1 MAMHQ
6 DPIEGSCS
14 RSADA
19 RSAAD
24 LTDVLRPLWRKA
36 PLLKCGV
43 LLAASVLLPVPAQAQ
58 GAPEITHSLKA
69 MLGGLPI
76 AGAKDQLQ
84 AMVGALRK
92 TSCGEKLTGC
102 YMTQS
107 GPMQLY
113 FFTSGKAQQTL
124 LLVVDRK
131 MAMPHVLGEK
141 AQKVMGATSLNAPII
156 SISTTDYQLDTVR
169 MPAPLQKVVRENY
182 FNVNTLSFSSGVQM
196 AARPDLGGAIKLA
209 MESMGVKTNQL
220 TMRAAVVMPIPT
232 DLAGAAGT
240 GAAAAEAA
248 AHADTMKKAG
258 ADALK
263 PEAFVEFQFAPNASL
278 ALTMPKATLTDATFF
293 LDNSLVF
300 GYKGNAAFAGAEN
313 KKVILHFQTPLNPAG
328 GMDLLDFSFRIA
340 TPASFTME
348 DAAHMM
354 VAMASPDPRL
364 AKYGGGF
371 IRNIESFKA
380 PLLAMTKPLSV
391 IKLRNPVPP
400 PEYRFGDSSKPFPED
415 NKYFNFVVLGPLAE
429 GGPLLKGAGDV
440 TILGQKM
447 GWMAASAGQSG
458 LNADAGESLT
468 LKLGPLGKVP
478 IKMQATTAI
487 NASKQ
492 AISLLGNVAG
502 QKVEVGMNGST
513 MTVAVNATCVNPF
526 EIKTQ
531 VQIQAD
537 TDISK
542 VFEGQ
547 GGVNVDPSKISGC
560 IGKELEAAYNKI
572 SGEFKDL
579 GGYTA
584 SAATAELN
592 KIADAAKRDY
602 EKAKSAA
609 RDIAN
614 KSSNAANNA
623 LKEAGNVFKGFGK
636 KKRHKPEPDPL
647 FASSVFD
654 WEYYYDHAPDVV
666 KAGVDLSSHWK
677 SNGFNEGRRGSL
689 EFDGKFY
696 RDRYLDVQ
704 ALCTASDR
712 MCVLKH
718 WLDHGLESGRQGSP
732 DVAVASYLDR
742 YPDLQRAFGPINYI
756 AAMEHWLNN
765 GQEEGRN
772 PRPASNDPGPV
783 IGPLRV
789 GGDGGSAW
797 TDDAVCKGQ
806 PVTGWRVYSGSKVDR
821 LQFHYPGGWGEAHG
835 GNKSFKEEVLLAPDE
850 YVVRVSYRGS
860 SEVEGV
866 IFYTNKGR
874 THGNYGSSKMNGEYK
889 VTPGQKLG
897 CMSGR
902 SGDRT
907 DQLIFRSTGPR

>member
-1 MAMHQ
+1 M
-6 DPIEGSCS
+6 I
-14 RSADA
+14 
-19 RSAAD
+19 
-24 LTDVLRPLWRKA
+24 V
-36 PLLKCGV
+36 
-43 LLAASVLLPVPAQAQ
+43 PVPVLAQDT
-58 GAPEITHSLKA
+58 PEITHGLKS
-69 MLGGLPI
+69 MLAGLPI
-76 AGAKDQLQ
+76 AGAKDELQ

-113 FFTSGKAQQTL
+113 FFTSGQAQQTL

-131 MAMPHVLGEK
+131 MAIPHLLGEK
-141 AQKVMGATSLNAPII
+141 VQKVMGETVLNAPII

-182 FNVNTLSFSSGVQM
+182 FNVNTLSFSSGVQL
-196 AARPDLGGAIKLA
+196 AARPDLGGLIKLT

-220 TMRAAVVMPIPT
+220 TMRAAVVMPIPA
-232 DLAGAAGT
+232 DLAGAAGA
-240 GAAAAEAA
+240 GAAAADAA

-263 PEAFVEFQFAPNASL
+263 PEAFVEFQFAPNARL

-293 LDNSLVF
+293 LDNALTF

-380 PLLAMTKPLSV
+380 PLLAMTRPLSV
-391 IKLRNPVPP
+391 VQLRNPAPP

-415 NKYFNFVVLGPLAE
+415 NKYFNFVVLGPLSD

-487 NASKQ
+487 DASRQ
-492 AISLLGNVAG
+492 AVSLLGNFAG

-537 TDISK
+537 TDLGK

-560 IGKELEAAYNKI
+560 IGKELEAAYKKI

-579 GGYTA
+579 EGYTA

-592 KIADAAKRDY
+592 KMADAAQREY

-614 KSSNAANNA
+614 KSSNAANKA

-647 FASSVFD
+647 FASSMFD
-654 WEYYYDHAPDVV
+654 WDYYYDHAPDVV
-666 KAGVDLSSHWK
+666 KAGVDLSTHWK

-718 WLDHGLESGRQGSP
+718 WLDHGLASGRQGSA
-732 DVAVASYLDR
+732 DVAVATYLNR
-742 YPDLQRAFGPINYI
+742 HLDLQRAFGPNDYI
-756 AAMEHWLNN
+756 AAMEHWLGN
-765 GQEEGRN
+765 GQDEGRD

-783 IGPLRV
+783 MGPLRV
-789 GGDGGSAW
+789 GGGGGSAW

-806 PVTGWRVYSGSKVDR
+806 HITGWRVYSGKKVDR
-821 LQFHYPGGWGEAHG
+821 LQFRYPGGWGEAHG

-860 SEVEGV
+860 DEVEGI